1 MTELTLNQLMRATH
15 AEEDAAEIWL
25 EPLNEAMCRYE
36 INNPLRQAAFLAQ
49 VGEESGGL
57 RVFSENLNYSASA
70 LIRQWPKRFTPA
82 QAALYGRTESHSANQ
97 RMIANLAYGGRFG
110 NPAGEGWKWR
120 GRGPLQLT
128 FFDNY
133 AACSKGIGV
142 DLMTDPD
149 VVFEPTI
156 GALTAAWYFK
166 KAGCNALADDGDFI
180 EITQRVNGGQ
190 INAERRMA
198 LYVSAKNAFDV

>member
-1 MTELTLNQLMRATH
+1 MTELTLHQLMKCTH
-15 AEEDAAEIWL
+15 ADEDAAKAWL
-25 EPLNEAMCRYE
+25 GPLNAAMCKYE
-36 INNPLRQAAFLAQ
+36 INTPRRQAAFLAQ

-57 RVFSENLNYSASA
+57 RVFSENLNYSTTA
-70 LIRQWPKRFTPA
+70 LLRQWPKRFTPA
-82 QAALYGRTESHSANQ
+82 HAALYGRTESHPANQ

-128 FFDNY
+128 FYDNY
-133 AACSKGIGV
+133 KACSKGTGI

-149 VVFEPTI
+149 VVFEPAA
-156 GALTAAWYFK
+156 GAITAAWYFK
-166 KAGCNALADDGDFI
+166 KAGCNTLADDGDFV

-190 INAERRMA
+190 INADKRMA
-198 LYVSAKNAFDV
+198 LHVSAKNALGI